1 MLRRKQ
7 TIQLADERDDD
18 ATLIATELHPHRVTL
33 LKEGLGRAGIQDVD
47 VLERDASNPKNL
59 SDSPFDVPFDLI
71 LLDAPCSGLGTIQ
84 RHPELKYVRPE
95 ASLEGLQRSLL
106 TSAYE
111 KLTPGG
117 VLIYSLCTF
126 REAETDAMVHWM
138 LAEHTDLEVLE
149 PQLPPNA
156 PSTWSRQPVRDTV
169 YRTWSHRDGCDS
181 FFWVAFQRR
190 I

>member
-1 MLRRKQ
+1 MFAQKQ
-7 TIQLADERDDD
+7 
-18 ATLIATELHPHRVTL
+18 
-33 LKEGLGRAGIQDVD
+33 
-47 VLERDASNPKNL
+47 
-59 SDSPFDVPFDLI
+59 
-71 LLDAPCSGLGTIQ
+71 
-84 RHPELKYVRPE
+84 
-95 ASLEGLQRSLL
+95 SLEGLQRSLL

-149 PQLPPNA
+149 PQLPPDA
-156 PSTWSRQPVRDTV
+156 PEHLVTTTSEGHPCI
-169 YRTWSHRDGCDS
+169 RTWSHRDGCDS